1 MWKRF
6 STALKPVYPSQADRY
21 FLKFLCKIQ
30 SQKFAR
36 LNGIC
41 GTNWQTSGSN
51 RICFKRFNLFYQG
64 KREDEAIPL
73 SDDDEVLAFLKRL
86 WTEETDVSNIAF
98 HVLGFEKVWGQNLND
113 VSGLTDKTAEY
124 LRDMKQTGMRKALK
138 KMMNSQ
144 MAELGDM

>member
-1 MWKRF
+1 MEYAERTGKLPARTVF
-6 STALKPVYPSQADRY
+6 ALSALIY
-21 FLKFLCKIQ
+21 
-30 SQKFAR
+30 
-36 LNGIC
+36 
-41 GTNWQTSGSN
+41 
-51 RICFKRFNLFYQG
+51 FYQG
-64 KREDEAIPL
+64 RREDEAIPL

-113 VSGLTDKTAEY
+113 MSGLTDKTAEY